1 MSSSNNFKGLA
12 QRAQDQSTAHGTIAK
27 QNDPSPEIHSN
38 QHQSLG
44 HRQNGLHRIKD
55 IAPVSEE
62 QGRVEGASDSLHGHN
77 SSDLLEA
84 AGSTRFGQRLDGG
97 KKGG

>member
-1 MSSSNNFKGLA
+1 MSSPNNFKGPA
-12 QRAQDQSTAHGTIAK
+12 QRAQDQPTAHGTIAK
-27 QNDPSPEIHSN
+27 QDDPDLEIHSK

-44 HRQNGLHRIKD
+44 HRHSGLHRIKD